1 MNRPT
6 HPPTGSRPSRW
17 DAIRAF
23 YQADI
28 VERDKEPE
36 LLVTVALL
44 LTFGA
49 VRLITYSIRYHWV
62 PLFHNITAGDVHV
75 HHMVPGMLLVL
86 LAGYLGLAM
95 GPERPLRVLAVL
107 FGIGAGLV
115 LDEFALWLR
124 LEDVYWEPEG
134 RQSLDAM
141 IVALVLLVLYLL
153 ELRFWRHLVIA
164 LLGRIRHA
172 DPPPAGDPTAT
183 RRGRAA

>member
-1 MNRPT
+1 M
-6 HPPTGSRPSRW
+6 
-17 DAIRAF
+17 A
-23 YQADI
+23 
-28 VERDKEPE
+28 RDKEPE

-44 LTFGA
+44 LSFGA
-49 VRLITYSIRYHWV
+49 VRLITYSIRYQWV
-62 PLFHNITAGDVHV
+62 PFFHNITAGDVHV

-107 FGIGAGLV
+107 FGVGAGLV

-141 IVALVLLVLYLL
+141 IVAVVLLVLYLL
-153 ELRFWRHLVIA
+153 EFRFWRHIA
-164 LLGRIRHA
+164 IILFGRFRHA
-172 DPPPAGDPTAT
+172 DPPPAGDPSAQ
-183 RRGRAA
+183 RPGRAA